1 MLTTWQQIHY
11 LFFQLN
17 FNNGDEQMRQVQET
31 VNYLDINQARDL
43 VDRIATRCK
52 DFNHTM
58 TENEKEAM
66 AQLLSDIGVMTSDL
80 IDVSRLADNY
90 AINAEIVTPSDYD
103 SYDMHSVREDSLFQ
117 WEEEDGT
124 YYCLSW

>member
-1 MLTTWQQIHY
+1 MKQ
-11 LFFQLN
+11 
-17 FNNGDEQMRQVQET
+17 EQET
-31 VNYLDINQARDL
+31 VNYLNLNQARDL
-43 VDRIATRCK
+43 VDRIADRTGQF
-52 DFNHTM
+52 DHTM
-58 TENEKEAM
+58 TENEKEAT

-103 SYDMHSVREDSLFQ
+103 SYDMKQVRQDSLFQ